1 MSSNC
6 TCDFHILLLLDENI
20 TVNSSSFATW
30 LLAGPVV
37 KLLMFNIRVRVQF
50 ACWSWADSVNA
61 DSGTTAALAEAV
73 VRFIAAENSLCLIFA
88 AAAAAE
94 FIR

>member
-1 MSSNC
+1 
-6 TCDFHILLLLDENI
+6 
-20 TVNSSSFATW
+20 
-30 LLAGPVV
+30 
-37 KLLMFNIRVRVQF
+37 MFNIRVRVQF

-94 FIR
+94 FIRWWIMLQAKRLTMLIYVVPAVRVTSISQNDF